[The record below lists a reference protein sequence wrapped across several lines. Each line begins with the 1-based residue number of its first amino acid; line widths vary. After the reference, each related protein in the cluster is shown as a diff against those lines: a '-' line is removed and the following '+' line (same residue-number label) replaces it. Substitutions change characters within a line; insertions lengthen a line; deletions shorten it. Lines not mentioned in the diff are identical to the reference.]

1 MTAYRGTPVSDG
13 IAIGVL
19 YLPDRPAG
27 TGAAPATDNG
37 TVTVTDV
44 RAAFAAVAAER
55 DALAGRLR
63 AAGRAHEADIV
74 AIGALIAA
82 DPALSGP
89 ALAAL
94 AGPQA
99 EPETGRPETGRP
111 ETGRLPAG
119 QARRRPDPGDGA
131 RIPLATA
138 SAAITAAAEAQAS
151 VLESLPDP
159 DLAQRAGDVR
169 QVAVAVAARLAGT
182 AAPPP
187 PDGPFIL
194 VRQEVDPA
202 DLIRLADGANLAGAT
217 LVGAVSVGGGAS
229 SHAAIIARGLGLP
242 MLAGAD
248 PAVLAGPGG
257 RAAVLDGGAG
267 ELLTDPSADHLA
279 RAAMAAAEPGPGA
292 LSGNP
297 AARGAGGEPGDPGT
311 VARAAIPGQ
320 ARTADG
326 ELVTILCNV
335 ASAAET
341 RLGLANGAA
350 GVGLLRTEIP
360 FTHASGWPSRDDHL
374 AALAPVFRLLAGRR
388 AVVRL
393 LDFAGDKVPPFPG
406 AEGLTAFL
414 HAPGALAAQLAA
426 ILAAGAGTDL
436 SVMIPMVRSPREVDL
451 VRGELARAA
460 KSAGVD
466 PPPLGMMVELAVT
479 AQAAPGFAGGVDFF
493 SIGTNDLTADV
504 LGRDRCALRPSDAAH
519 PAVLT
524 AIAGVVR
531 AARETGIGLSVCGDA
546 AADPAVLP
554 SLLALGVRTVS
565 VGAAKVPAVARWIS
579 QATASVPGDTTP
591 GIAGTATGSAGTAP
605 GAADARSG
613 RAASPHAG

>member
-27 TGAAPATDNG
+27 TGAAPATGNG

-99 EPETGRPETGRP
+99 EPETGRPETGR
-111 ETGRLPAG
+111 LPAG
-119 QARRRPDPGDGA
+119 QARRRPDPDDGA

-138 SAAITAAAEAQAS
+138 SAAISAAAEAQAS

-311 VARAAIPGQ
+311 AARAAIPGQ

-426 ILAAGAGTDL
+426 ILAAGAGADL

-579 QATASVPGDTTP
+579 QTTASVPGDTTP